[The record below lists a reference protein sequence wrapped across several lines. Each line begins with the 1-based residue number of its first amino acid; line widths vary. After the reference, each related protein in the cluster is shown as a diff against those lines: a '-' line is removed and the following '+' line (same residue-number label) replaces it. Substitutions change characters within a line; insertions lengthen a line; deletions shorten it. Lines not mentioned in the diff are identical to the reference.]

1 MEKRQRKEE
10 SGMVDDGVISVQ
22 MCIRDD
28 VLSPSS
34 TLLSSP
40 LLSSPLMA
48 WGEMMNIR
56 VANIRESH
64 VHEELLEFSWN

>member
-40 LLSSPLMA
+40 LMA
-48 WGEMMNIR
+48 WGEMMNVR